1 MKFSFREAVNRM
13 RAFFRKGS
21 MDRDLDA
28 ELASHV
34 EFATEENVGRGMT
47 RDEARRQALIRF
59 GGVQQAREQ
68 QRAARGL
75 PWMDV
80 LMQDLRYT
88 LRALRR
94 DKGFAFTAILVL
106 ALGIGVNTAI
116 FSVVNALLLS
126 PLHVRNESRLREIGY
141 QQKGNSWQPNLS
153 FAELQDLSSQA
164 KNVFSGVAGD
174 QYSLDGLS
182 MQGSKPDR
190 VFTDYVTG
198 NYFDVLGVPAAMG
211 RVLHEPE
218 GETAGAD
225 PVVVLSYAYWKRH
238 FAGDPNIVGRQI
250 ALNGHPVTVVGV
262 TPEEFHGVNTVIAV
276 QMYVPRMMMAPIEGA
291 QLTDMNKR
299 DNRNAR
305 VYARLR
311 AGVTQKQ
318 VDATLEVL
326 ASRFAAADP
335 RTEKDA
341 MLKAFSLTVGRTGGF
356 DADNAIGLGSAIF
369 LGLAGLVLL
378 LACVNVANLLLVRA
392 TVRERE
398 MAIRSALGA
407 QRSRLVRQMLTESIL
422 LAVLG
427 GVAGIALGMAGST
440 LLASVNL
447 QTDLPVYFNFGF
459 DWRVFAFSA
468 AVALLAG
475 TIVGIIPAV
484 RMSHANLNVILR
496 EGGRGVAGGGNKFRD
511 ALVVLQVGSALLLLI
526 IAGLFTRSLRASER
540 SDFGFNPKNALT
552 MTMDPSEIGYND
564 QRARDFYKELLER
577 VRALPGVKSASTA
590 VGIPMGFIGAG
601 GDTVL
606 VNGYQLPPGQAAP
619 LIQYNIVAPD
629 SFEAL
634 QTPLLAGR
642 GFSDA
647 DDEKGQY
654 VAVVSEAMAKK
665 FWPKQDAVGRQFTM
679 AGDPAHPIQVVG
691 VAKDAR
697 YQGLSGPIPEYFY
710 IPFAQ
715 HYQRNSLQTL
725 VLRTK
730 GDPAGMI
737 PEVERTIHDMAP
749 ALPVFEVKTLEQAL
763 YSPNGLLLFQIG
775 AAIAGIMGTM
785 GFILAI
791 VGVYGVLSY
800 VVSQKTSEI
809 GIRMALGA
817 QRGDILRIILRQ
829 GLWIVGIGLA
839 LGIPATL
846 GAAHLL
852 ASMIVVSPTDPLT
865 YVGVSAMLTA
875 IALLACYIP
884 ARRAMLVEPMKA
896 LRAE

>member
-1 MKFSFREAVNRM
+1 
-13 RAFFRKGS
+13 
-21 MDRDLDA
+21 MDRDLEA
-28 ELASHV
+28 EIASHLDFAV
-34 EFATEENVGRGMT
+34 EDNIARGMT
-47 RDEARRQALIRF
+47 REEARRQALIQF
-59 GGVQQAREQ
+59 GGVQQAREH
-68 QRAARGL
+68 QRQARGL
-75 PWMDV
+75 PWLDV

-88 LRALRR
+88 LRSLRR
-94 DKGFAFTAILVL
+94 DKGFAFTAILTL
-106 ALGIGVNTAI
+106 ALGIGVNTTI
-116 FSVVNALLLS
+116 FSVVNSLLLS
-126 PLHVRNESRLREIGY
+126 SLHVRNESRLREIGY
-141 QQKGNSWQPNLS
+141 QQKGNSWLPVLS
-153 FAELQDLSSQA
+153 FPELQDLQNQT
-164 KNVFSGVAGD
+164 KNVFSGVTGD

-198 NYFDVLGVPAAMG
+198 NYFDVLGVPPAMG
-211 RVLHEPE
+211 RVFHAPE
-218 GETAGAD
+218 GETVGAD

-238 FAGDPNIVGRQI
+238 FASDPNIVGKEVS
-250 ALNGHPVTVVGV
+250 LDGHPMTIVGV
-262 TPEEFHGVNTVIAV
+262 TPEEYHGVDSILSVE
-276 QMYVPRMMMAPIEGA
+276 MYVPRAMMVSIEGG
-291 QLTDMNKR
+291 QLSDLNRR
-299 DNRNAR
+299 DNRGTRIYAR
-305 VYARLR
+305 VKP
-311 AGVTQKQ
+311 GVSQKQ
-318 VDATLEVL
+318 VDATLQVV
-326 ASRFAAADP
+326 ANRFTAADP
-335 RTEKDA
+335 RIEKDA
-341 MLKAFSLTVGRTGGF
+341 MLKAFSMRAGRNGGF
-356 DADNAIGLGSAIF
+356 DTDNVIGLVSAIF

-407 QRSRLVRQMLTESIL
+407 QRSRLIRQMLTESIL
-422 LAVLG
+422 LALVG
-427 GVAGIALGMAGST
+427 GVAGIVLGVTGST

-447 QTDLPVYFNFGF
+447 QTDLPVYFHFGF
-459 DWRVFAFSA
+459 DWHVFAFSA
-468 AVALLAG
+468 AAALLAG

-484 RMSHANLNVILR
+484 RMSHANLNLILR

-540 SDFGFNPKNALT
+540 IDIGFNPKNVLT
-552 MTMDPSEIGYND
+552 MTMDPSEIGYSD
-564 QRARDFYKELLER
+564 PRARDFYKDLLER

-590 VGIPMGFIGAG
+590 DGIPMGFIAAG
-601 GDTVL
+601 GDMVL
-606 VNGYQLPPGQAAP
+606 VNGYQPPPGQAAP

-629 SFEAL
+629 FFETI
-634 QTPLLAGR
+634 QTPLLEGR
-642 GFSDA
+642 GFSNS

-697 YQGLSGPIPEYFY
+697 YRGFSGPIPEYFY

-715 HYQRNSLQTL
+715 HYKQNSLQTL
-725 VLRTK
+725 MLRTK
-730 GDPAGMI
+730 GDPSGMI
-737 PEVERTIHDMAP
+737 PEVERTIHDVAP
-749 ALPVFEVKTLEQAL
+749 TLPVFEVKTLEQAM
-763 YSPNGLLLFQIG
+763 YSPNGLLLFQVG

-852 ASMIVVSPTDPLT
+852 RSMIVVSATDPVT
-865 YVGVSAMLTA
+865 YVGVSAMLTL

-896 LRAE
+896 LRTE

>member
-1 MKFSFREAVNRM
+1 MTRAREAIRRL
-13 RAFFRKGS
+13 RAFFRRKPL
-21 MDRDLDA
+21 DRELEEEISSHLD
-28 ELASHV
+28 
-34 EFATEENVGRGMT
+34 FAIEDNVAHGMT
-47 RDEARRQALIRF
+47 QEEARRQALIQF
-59 GGVQQAREQ
+59 GGVQQAKEEQRE
-68 QRAARGL
+68 ARGL
-75 PWMDV
+75 PWLDV
-80 LMQDLRYT
+80 FFQDLRYT
-88 LRALRR
+88 LRTLRR
-94 DKGFAFTAILVL
+94 DKGFALTAIVVL

-116 FSVVNALLLS
+116 FSVMNALLFS
-126 PLHVRNESRLREIGY
+126 SLHVQNESRVVEIGY
-141 QQKGNSWQPNLS
+141 QQKGNSWQPVLS
-153 FAELQDLSSQA
+153 LPECRDIQNQT
-164 KNVFSGVAGD
+164 KNVFSGVTGD
-174 QYSLDGLS
+174 AYSLDGLS
-182 MQGSKPDR
+182 MRGSKPDR

-198 NYFDVLGVPAAMG
+198 NYFEVLGVPAALG
-211 RVLHEPE
+211 RVFRATE
-218 GETAGAD
+218 GETPGAD
-225 PVVVLSYAYWKRH
+225 PVVVLSYGYWKRH

-262 TPEEFHGVNTVIAV
+262 AAEDYHGMDTVLAV
-276 QMYVPRMMMAPIEGA
+276 EMYVPRAMTVTLEDA
-291 QLTDMNKR
+291 QLSDINKR
-299 DNRNAR
+299 ENRNLR
-305 VYARLR
+305 IYARLLP
-311 AGVTQKQ
+311 GVTRKQ
-318 VDATLEVL
+318 ANATLQVL
-326 ASRFAAADP
+326 ANRFAAADP

-341 MLKAFSLTVGRTGGF
+341 SLQAFSLLVGRNGGF
-356 DADNAIGLGSAIF
+356 DTDNVIGLASGIF

-422 LAVLG
+422 LAVVG
-427 GVAGIALGMAGST
+427 GVVGIVLGVTGSS

-447 QTDLPVYFNFGF
+447 QTDLPVYFHFGF
-459 DWRVFAFSA
+459 DWHVFAFSA

-484 RMSHANLNVILR
+484 RLSHANLNLILR
-496 EGGRGVAGGGNKFRD
+496 EGGRGVAGRKTRFRD
-511 ALVVLQVGSALLLLI
+511 ALVIVQVGSALLLLI
-526 IAGLFTRSLRASER
+526 IAGLFTRSLQASER
-540 SDFGFNPKNALT
+540 WDYGFNPANVLT

-564 QRARDFYKELLER
+564 PRARDFYKDLLER

-590 VGIPMGFIGAG
+590 AAIPMGFISPG
-601 GDTVL
+601 GDAVL
-606 VNGYQLPPGQAAP
+606 VNGYQPPPGQAAP
-619 LIQYNIVAPD
+619 VISYNIVAPD
-629 SFEAL
+629 FFETL
-634 QTPLLAGR
+634 QTPLPEGR
-642 GFSDA
+642 GFSNA

-665 FWPKQDAVGRQFTM
+665 FWPKQDAVGQEFTM
-679 AGDPAHPIQVVG
+679 AGDPAHPLQVVG

-697 YQGLSGPIPEYFY
+697 YQGLTGPIPEYFY
-710 IPFAQ
+710 LPFAQ
-715 HYQRNSLQTL
+715 HYKQNSLQAL

-730 GDPAGMI
+730 GDPAGMV

-763 YSPNGLLLFQIG
+763 YSPNGLLFFQIG

-785 GFILAI
+785 GFILAM

-817 QRGDILRIILRQ
+817 QRGDILRGVLRQ

-852 ASMIVVSPTDPLT
+852 RTMIVVSPTDPAT
-865 YVGVSAMLTA
+865 YVGVSAALVA
-875 IALLACYIP
+875 IALVACYIP
-884 ARRAMLVEPMKA
+884 ARRAMNVEPMKA
-896 LRAE
+896 LRTE